1 MSVALLCGQG
11 IRPPQEQSI
20 RNVSRF
26 FIFFIMNFSAE
37 SPENYEQ
44 KCCCALV
51 VDVSSSMSGIPINQ
65 LNQALQEF
73 HQDIAA
79 DSTTANRLEITV
91 IEFCHVVQTLID
103 PSLVEN
109 FTMPILTTK
118 GTTALVDG
126 VREGI
131 NVVKARK
138 AWYKQTGQPYY
149 RPWVILITDGAPDA
163 GQDVT
168 GLAKE
173 IAEGAQKS
181 DFHFF
186 TLGVQNANMSLL
198 NTISD
203 ASMPPAH
210 LQGLKFSEF
219 FKWLSATMVFVS
231 NSKDGDKINLPNPAN
246 WMSGFTV

>member
-1 MSVALLCGQG
+1 MS
-11 IRPPQEQSI
+11 
-20 RNVSRF
+20 
-26 FIFFIMNFSAE
+26 FSAE

-51 VDVSSSMSGIPINQ
+51 VDVSSSMSGNPIHQ
-65 LNQALQEF
+65 LNNALQEF
-73 HQDIAA
+73 YKEISGN
-79 DSTTANRLEITV
+79 STTANRLEIAV
-91 IEFCHVVQTLID
+91 IEFSHVVQTLLD
-103 PSLVEN
+103 PTLVEN
-109 FTMPILTTK
+109 FSMPVLTTK

-149 RPWVILITDGAPDA
+149 RPWVILITDGAPDS
-163 GQDVT
+163 GQDIS

-173 IAEGAQKS
+173 IAEGAQKK

-186 TLGVQNANMSLL
+186 ALGVQNANMSIL
-198 NTISD
+198 NAISD
-203 ASMPPAH
+203 TSMSPA
-210 LQGLKFSEF
+210 LLDGLKFSEF
-219 FKWLSATMVFVS
+219 FKWLSASMSTVTS
-231 NSKDGDKINLPNPAN
+231 SKDGDKINLPNPAN